1 MSDVSRFS
9 LFAAVLLSLRNKRRM
24 EEPGMDAWE
33 EGRVPPVH
41 SQQAN
46 NRKQQT
52 DGENKPRTKRGVGRK
67 MSEETVY
74 KEDE

>member
-1 MSDVSRFS
+1 
-9 LFAAVLLSLRNKRRM
+9 M
-24 EEPGMDAWE
+24 EEPGLDAGE

-52 DGENKPRTKRGVGRK
+52 DGKTNQEQTTESKQTEKKNQEQTTESSKQTEKTNQEQNAELGGR
-67 MSEETVY
+67 
-74 KEDE
+74 